1 MTQEWK
7 YFRIERQRDVVV
19 VTLTV
24 SDFRGEVTNFES
36 KRELI
41 QIVQGEKPDKLVI
54 DFQNVQSFSSDFI
67 GTLLS
72 LKRQVGTGGKIKL
85 CSMQPAQ
92 REIFRVCRL
101 DDTVFPILA
110 NVDAAVQSFF

>member
-1 MTQEWK
+1 MTQDLK
-7 YFRIERQRDVVV
+7 YFRIERRRDVTV

-41 QIVQGEKPDKLVI
+41 QIVQSEKLEKVVI

-72 LKRQVGTGGKIKL
+72 LKRQVGIGGQIKL

-110 NVDAAVQSFF
+110 NVDDAVQSFC